1 MGSPRRKAGLL
12 EPQVEGYRSWLTE
25 RGYTPLTVRNMLK
38 DLGQV
43 GLWATAT
50 GLQVTELDEGSM
62 VGFLADCHAAG
73 RRRVVGPRGLRPL
86 VTYLRD
92 VGVVP
97 AAAPSSTP
105 LAAGTGD
112 RWWGL
117 RAGGTDRCGR
127 QRVPAPGVRA
137 GFGRVGQGPGR

>member
-43 GLWATAT
+43 GLWATVA

-73 RRRVVGPRGLRPL
+73 AGL
-86 VTYLRD
+86 
-92 VGVVP
+92 
-97 AAAPSSTP
+97 
-105 LAAGTGD
+105 
-112 RWWGL
+112 WGL
-117 RAGGTDRCGR
+117 AGCGR
-127 QRVPAPGVRA
+127 
-137 GFGRVGQGPGR
+137 